1 MTATTIDESGATS
14 SGSPQ
19 LVQKDGVA
27 CVELDNDAKHYDWSS
42 LDIGPTAMPTL
53 TLDITFF
60 ATAAL
65 GYGWLLGDENGGC
78 DRTVLLNDH
87 PRIGAGKT
95 GGSCMSSNWGTPA
108 INWGQWNRMSVY
120 WDQNTQ
126 TAFAV
131 VNGVKGNVVTG
142 LSHNAGYGRLRLGAA
157 WGGHESNVC
166 VSSFRVYDRAPTAA
180 EIAAGALAG
189 PPPVQRFHCREGAN
203 GQCYSASISCFGSC
217 ASMANWKAPT
227 YTGDYAGFQA
237 FCSSWAAN
245 GGVFNGGQGECP
257 KQHLNGKTDRI
268 TMAGFTNADLT
279 PSLTIA
285 FKATQISIARNF
297 ERVFDFDNGCG
308 INSFFVD
315 VYTTLGG
322 TLQVY
327 GVGSLTIPSGF
338 FELGV
343 EHTYAFTVGAGR
355 ASAYRDGVL
364 KAQAV
369 VGGIPSSAR
378 SNFFI
383 GGSSCDCDQD
393 VCSSAVQRWH
403 ADLSWFGLWQ
413 RGDYSVAQIAG
424 LQDNL
429 STAKY
434 QYVPP

>member
-1 MTATTIDESGATS
+1 VSRNSRWIDGSAVSYSNWDTNQAVSSTDGCAEIYGGTAYRWHDNSCSAMSRTVCKRHTPFPTARPPVFEMTATTIDESGATS

-78 DRTVLLNDH
+78 DRTVLLND

-257 KQHLNGKTDRI
+257 K
-268 TMAGFTNADLT
+268 
-279 PSLTIA
+279 
-285 FKATQISIARNF
+285 
-297 ERVFDFDNGCG
+297 
-308 INSFFVD
+308 
-315 VYTTLGG
+315 
-322 TLQVY
+322 
-327 GVGSLTIPSGF
+327 
-338 FELGV
+338 
-343 EHTYAFTVGAGR
+343 
-355 ASAYRDGVL
+355 
-364 KAQAV
+364 
-369 VGGIPSSAR
+369 
-378 SNFFI
+378 
-383 GGSSCDCDQD
+383 
-393 VCSSAVQRWH
+393 
-403 ADLSWFGLWQ
+403 
-413 RGDYSVAQIAG
+413 
-424 LQDNL
+424 
-429 STAKY
+429 
-434 QYVPP
+434 